1 MGVTPLYVE
10 ILLHACCRAD
20 VFPRR
25 GAPAVEIAIDDL
37 VAQGAIERCDPAN
50 MLRAT
55 PMGQAWLTLICRTP
69 APKQAWVDG
78 EGRVIS

>member
-1 MGVTPLYVE
+1 VNPLHVE
-10 ILLHACCRAD
+10 ILVHACCRAD

-37 VAQGAIERCDPAN
+37 VKEGAIERRTEAN
-50 MLRAT
+50 MICAT
-55 PMGQAWLTLICRTP
+55 PMGQAWLSLICRTP

-78 EGRVIS
+78 EGRVIQ